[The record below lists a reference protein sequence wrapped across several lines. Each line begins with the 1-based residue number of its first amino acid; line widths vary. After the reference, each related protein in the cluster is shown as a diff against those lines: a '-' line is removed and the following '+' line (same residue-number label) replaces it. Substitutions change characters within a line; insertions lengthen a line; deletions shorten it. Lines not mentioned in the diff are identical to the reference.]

1 MRPVK
6 VELVGLFP
14 TLFSTRCKAVCDPA
28 GLAGVVDA
36 EAQLKEYPEEVLD
49 SLRLVREAALSLL
62 KEGGVEVRVVDALS
76 PRGLWLQLRHRL
88 RSGPWAIVEGRQKF
102 ALGRGTGQL
111 LEGVRRAKLRK
122 LFEQGLEAPQPIA
135 CGC

>member
-14 TLFSTRCKAVCDPA
+14 TFFSTKCKAVCDPA
-28 GLAGVVDA
+28 GLAGIVDA
-36 EAQLKEYPEEVLD
+36 EAQMKEYPEEVLN
-49 SLRLVREAALSLL
+49 SLRLVREAVVSLL
-62 KEGGVEVRVVDALS
+62 KEEGVEVRVIDALS

-88 RSGPWAIVEGRQKF
+88 KGGPWAIIEGREKV
-102 ALGRGTGQL
+102 ALEASRDVL
-111 LEGVRRAKLRK
+111 LRGVRRAKMRK
-122 LFEQGLEAPQPIA
+122 LLEQSLDAVQPLT